1 MLCKTIIGH
10 RYETSPRQTTG
21 GQSSSDDLN
30 PNTHRIFPLILLLLV
45 GDSTRRGGVG
55 AGGVRFGDGSDGGG
69 AGGGGGS
76 CGAGAG
82 AGDVSF
88 VSVGGVDGAGGGVI
102 VGGSGVLWRCWCW

>member
-1 MLCKTIIGH
+1 M
-10 RYETSPRQTTG
+10 
-21 GQSSSDDLN
+21 
-30 PNTHRIFPLILLLLV
+30 LLLV

-69 AGGGGGS
+69 AGGGGVGVGGGGS

-88 VSVGGVDGAGGGVI
+88 VSVGGVDGASGGVI
-102 VGGSGVLWRCWCW
+102 VGDSGVLRRCWCW